1 MPGFKSR
8 LCIDKHTLY
17 SYRYD
22 QLILLKGDCYRGVTA
37 LKNLKELDFIIYLT
51 DTRLI
56 SKIQI
61 LFSIYVFMFPF

>member
-22 QLILLKGDCYRGVTA
+22 RLILLKGDFYRDVTA